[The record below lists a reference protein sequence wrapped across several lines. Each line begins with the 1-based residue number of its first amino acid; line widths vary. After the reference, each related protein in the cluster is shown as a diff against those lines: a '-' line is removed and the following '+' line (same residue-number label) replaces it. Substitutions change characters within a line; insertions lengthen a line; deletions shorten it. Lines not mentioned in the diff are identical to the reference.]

1 MSLYN
6 IMTAHACTECYMH
19 TMHVLFT
26 TVHIACFPSTMKQT
40 HVPPV
45 GLLWINV
52 DLVAGAGVDTEH
64 INHLHTRRAI
74 GTPNN
79 TVQFLVK

>member
-1 MSLYN
+1 
-6 IMTAHACTECYMH
+6 
-19 TMHVLFT
+19 
-26 TVHIACFPSTMKQT
+26 MKQT
-40 HVPPV
+40 RVPPV

-64 INHLHTRRAI
+64 INHLHTRRVI

-79 TVQFLVK
+79 TVQFLVKQL